1 MIDIPDDFEKA
12 MAMLHLKEGDFEKA
26 IEAVENA
33 LAHGRRGEQ
42 ELNSMNEFAHDLAE
56 LAKRISEKIEEKLRS
71 L

>member
-12 MAMLHLKEGDFEKA
+12 MAMLDLKEGDFEKA
-26 IEAVENA
+26 IEVVEKA
-33 LAHGRRGEQ
+33 LAHGRTGEQ

-56 LAKRISEKIEEKLRS
+56 LAERISEKIEEKLRS

>member
-1 MIDIPDDFEKA
+1 MIEIPDNFEEA
-12 MAMLHLKEGDFEKA
+12 MAMLHLKEGDFEQA

-33 LAHGRRGEQ
+33 LAHGRTGEQ

-56 LAKRISEKIEEKLRS
+56 LAERISDKIQEKLES

>member
-12 MAMLHLKEGDFEKA
+12 MAMLDLKEGDFEKA

-33 LAHGRRGEQ
+33 LAHGRTGEQ

-56 LAKRISEKIEEKLRS
+56 LAKRSSERIEEKLRS